1 MIFFEYMLLIFLI
14 GCALAVS
21 FTKKIISAVIIFMS
35 YSVVM
40 SIVWLLLESP
50 DLALTEAAVGA
61 GITSI
66 LFFLVIRR
74 INSMEGGQECRTSAT
89 AK

>member
-14 GCALAVS
+14 GCALSVS
-21 FTKKIISAVIIFMS
+21 FAKKIISAVIIFMS
-35 YSVVM
+35 YSITM

-61 GITSI
+61 GITSVI
-66 LFFLVIRR
+66 FFLVIRR
-74 INSMEGGQECRTSAT
+74 INSMEGGQE
-89 AK
+89 